1 MKLQI
6 TLKLISRF
14 FRPTVLQLHDLATW
28 RLVNNTFY
36 QEQHETFKQLPET
49 LTSNLNLIEIKN
61 FHSDY
66 FVL

>member
-6 TLKLISRF
+6 TLKLISPF
-14 FRPTVLQLHDLATW
+14 FRPTVLQLHDHATW
-28 RLVNNTFY
+28 RLVKNTFY
-36 QEQHETFKQLPET
+36 QEQHKTFKQLPET
-49 LTSNLNLIEIKN
+49 LTSNLNLIEIKK